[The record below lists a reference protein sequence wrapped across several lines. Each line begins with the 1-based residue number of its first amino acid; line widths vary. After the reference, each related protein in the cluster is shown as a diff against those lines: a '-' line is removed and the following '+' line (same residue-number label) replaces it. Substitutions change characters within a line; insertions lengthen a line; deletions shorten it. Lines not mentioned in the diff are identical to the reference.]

1 MNKPVLTEGHIR
13 SQTARDENGNTG
25 LLKGKCCPECKR
37 AGRFTITVMAFGYL
51 TDTGL
56 ALQTGQE
63 DRIAPCSR
71 VTCDSLGSTVG
82 KECEWSGYYRD
93 LEVMDTET
101 WPEFKEG
108 DRVIS
113 FGPRQN
119 SGWKCVWECAVYVA
133 KQRRR
138 DGVVTWRRDG
148 QPFSTSTDMQSAQ
161 RYCTNK
167 QQEIE
172 RNDGVKLRIMQGIKR
187 GTVILNS
194 DTATDHLL
202 RGGE

>member
-37 AGRFTITVMAFGYL
+37 SGKFSVSVLAFGYI
-51 TDTGL
+51 TDIGL
-56 ALQTGQE
+56 ALQPGQE
-63 DRIAPCSR
+63 DRIGVRAPVSCCNS
-71 VTCDSLGSTVG
+71 S
-82 KECEWSGYYRD
+82 ECKWTGYYD
-93 LEVMDTET
+93 ELEIIDTET

-167 QQEIE
+167 QQDIE

>member
-37 AGRFTITVMAFGYL
+37 SHRFGITVMAFGYL

-56 ALQTGQE
+56 ALKSGQN

-71 VTCDSLGSTVG
+71 VTCDNR
-82 KECEWSGYYRD
+82 ECEWSGYYRD

-113 FGPRQN
+113 FGTRQN
-119 SGWKCVWECAVYVA
+119 SGWRCVWECAVYVA
-133 KQRRR
+133 KQRRS

-148 QPFSTSTDMQSAQ
+148 EPFATAKDMVLAQ
-161 RYCTNK
+161 RHCTSK

>member
-13 SQTARDENGNTG
+13 MQTARDENGNHG

-37 AGRFTITVMAFGYL
+37 SNRFSITVMAFGYL

-56 ALQTGQE
+56 ALQSGQE
-63 DRIAPCSR
+63 DRIAPCST
-71 VTCDSLGSTVG
+71 VTCDND
-82 KECEWSGYYRD
+82 CEWSGYYRD

-113 FGPRQN
+113 FGTRQN
-119 SGWKCVWECAVYVA
+119 SGWSCVWECAIYIA

-148 QPFSTSTDMQSAQ
+148 APFSTSKDVVLAQ
-161 RYCTNK
+161 RICTKK

-172 RNDGVKLRIMQGIKR
+172 HNESVKLRIMQGIKR

-194 DTATDHLL
+194 DTATDHLM
-202 RGGE
+202 RGE